1 VSGQQLELKQNADA
15 GRLYAPLWFDCNAGR
30 LKRLQEQPEYNQ
42 RTWRQLTVADTREA
56 IRPDEAV
63 SFRVQSCLDQW
74 FVYRSLDEAR
84 NRTALGCNMS
94 SEFLVGRIAKN
105 GVVKRL
111 LEVVEDRE
119 LY

>member
-1 VSGQQLELKQNADA
+1 
-15 GRLYAPLWFDCNAGR
+15 
-30 LKRLQEQPEYNQ
+30 
-42 RTWRQLTVADTREA
+42 
-56 IRPDEAV
+56 
-63 SFRVQSCLDQW
+63 VQSCLDQW

-94 SEFLVGRIAKN
+94 SEFLVGRVAEN

-111 LEVVEDRE
+111 LEVVEDRV